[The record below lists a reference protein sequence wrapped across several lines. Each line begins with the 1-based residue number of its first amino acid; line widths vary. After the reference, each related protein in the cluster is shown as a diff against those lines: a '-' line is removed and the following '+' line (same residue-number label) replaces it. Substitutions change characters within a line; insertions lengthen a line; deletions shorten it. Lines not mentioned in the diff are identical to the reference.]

1 MYVSYLMDKNTG
13 MYSNSVGHPTQ
24 TLNFMHPTH
33 QNFMQYTD
41 FTGYHHH
48 VTGISDPHAQTTG
61 VWNPAYL
68 AGPREEWSPYG
79 QSADFHGLSPGTEQ
93 IHFSSPDL
101 TSILPTGPGTLP
113 SLNSPAG
120 QYSPDSERRNSY
132 DWIRPNVHSSST
144 GKTRTKDKYRV
155 VYTDQQRLELEKE
168 FQYSCYIT
176 IRRKTELAL
185 DLSLSERQVKIWFQ
199 NRRAKERKITKK
211 KIQLSQQAS
220 KTTTTLT
227 LTPSRLADPSNGSM
241 TSKYLGTSYWY
252 KHFCVTNDYTSVS
265 LTPRLHIDVVCPV
278 LPKWTPENNHCCMP
292 YTVCAKTAMITKER
306 NHTF

>member
-13 MYSNSVGHPTQ
+13 MFSNSAGHPTQ
-24 TLNFMHPTH
+24 PLNS

-41 FTGYHHH
+41 FTGYHH
-48 VTGISDPHAQTTG
+48 VTGVSDPHAQTTG

-68 AGPREEWSPYG
+68 AGPREQWSPYG

-93 IHFSSPDL
+93 INFSSPDL

-132 DWIRPNVHSSST
+132 DWIRHNVHSSST
-144 GKTRTKDKYRV
+144 GGKTRTKDKYRV
-155 VYTDQQRLELEKE
+155 VYTDEQRLELEKE
-168 FQYSCYIT
+168 FQYSRYIT

-185 DLSLSERQVKIWFQ
+185 GLSLSERQVKIWFQ
-199 NRRAKERKITKK
+199 NRRAKERKMTKK
-211 KIQLSQQAS
+211 KIQQSQQAS

-227 LTPSRLADPSNGSM
+227 FTPSCLADPSNGSM
-241 TSKYLGTSYWY
+241 ATSS
-252 KHFCVTNDYTSVS
+252 S
-265 LTPRLHIDVVCPV
+265 LLSEKISMTI
-278 LPKWTPENNHCCMP
+278 
-292 YTVCAKTAMITKER
+292 KEEY
-306 NHTF
+306 